1 MMKEATKEKQ
11 WVLCPWC
18 GAKTRLQI
26 FQETELKAFPLFCP
40 KCRRESIINVQ
51 NYKVSTLRI
60 CETDQTVLQPDA

>member
-1 MMKEATKEKQ
+1 MNSNKEH
-11 WVLCPWC
+11 WILCPVC
-18 GAKTRLQI
+18 GSKTRARL
-26 FQETELKAFPLFCP
+26 LPDPVLRSFPLFCP